1 MKRISPILLIFLLVA
16 TMLWYGNKLG
26 NRFVADVTIPVHLV
40 NDYAAQMWVEDPD
53 IEIRCQV
60 EALGT
65 RLLSYRWGV
74 ADAVRIPIS
83 QLVGAM
89 PESGSPGRKSD
100 KISSVDY
107 CVGRGT
113 LNSALASVISDM
125 RVLQV
130 IDSSLTLNVWPV
142 VSRRMAVHSRMDITT
157 APQYLQ
163 LGRVHFSPDSVVIRG
178 PLPVL
183 DTLDG
188 ISTQRIFLRELHST
202 AGGRI
207 ALDVPR
213 VVEASEQQVD
223 YRVEVAPYTQQQVT
237 LPVRVTS
244 LPAALGAIVVPGS
257 VEVSLNVPLG
267 SVENI
272 RPERIHATVRYSAST
287 QSGHGRYIVAI
298 DSLSVGTEVMCVTPA
313 AIELFVVEK
322 Q

>member
-1 MKRISPILLIFLLVA
+1 MKQRISPTLLIFLLVA
-16 TMLWYGNKLG
+16 IILWYGNKLG

-40 NDYAAQMWVEDPD
+40 NDYAAQMWIEDPD
-53 IEIRCQV
+53 TEIRCQV

-65 RLLSYRWGV
+65 RLLSYRWGT

-83 QLVGAM
+83 QLVGAI
-89 PESGSPGRKSD
+89 PENSSGRKIG
-100 KISSVDY
+100 KRSSVDY
-107 CVGRGT
+107 CVGRGA
-113 LNSALASVISDM
+113 LNSALSSVISDL
-125 RVLQV
+125 RILQV

-142 VSRRMAVHSRMDITT
+142 VSRRVAVRNRMDVTT
-157 APQYLQ
+157 APQYMQ
-163 LGRVHFSPDSVVIRG
+163 LGHVTFSPDSVMIRG

-188 ISTQRIFLRELHST
+188 IITQRISLHELHST
-202 AGGRI
+202 AAGRI

-223 YRVEVAPYTQQQVT
+223 YRVDVTPYTQQQVT

-244 LPAALGAIVVPGS
+244 LPGYLKAIVVPSS

-267 SVENI
+267 SVEDI
-272 RPERIHATVRYSAST
+272 RPERIYATVRYSAST

-298 DSLSVGTEVMCVTPA
+298 DSLTAGAEVMRVTPA
-313 AIELFVVEK
+313 AIELFVIQK
-322 Q
+322 H